1 MARDEDVIITM
12 GGGDTCLCSL
22 GDCYID
28 YELEDLARKPVDV
41 VRLINPAAP
50 STMGDRMTISRAVQS
65 APADACCAPE
75 DRPVVAGSSSLDE
88 VDDETLAAMAK
99 ALGHPT
105 RVKILRL
112 LAERQACVTGDLV
125 AELPLAQST
134 ISEHLRIL
142 REAGLIQGEIEGPR
156 TSYCVDR
163 AGLAAMQ
170 QSVTSL

>member
-1 MARDEDVIITM
+1 MPTTAFD
-12 GGGDTCLCSL
+12 
-22 GDCYID
+22 
-28 YELEDLARKPVDV
+28 PVLD
-41 VRLINPAAP
+41 P
-50 STMGDRMTISRAVQS
+50 
-65 APADACCAPE
+65 CCAPQG
-75 DRPVVAGSSSLDE
+75 DPAGADTAVVA
-88 VDDETLAAMAK
+88 VDDERLAAMAK
-99 ALGHPT
+99 ALGHPA

-163 AGLAAMQ
+163 AGLAAMRQ
-170 QSVTSL
+170 AVTTL

>member
-1 MARDEDVIITM
+1 MTVKT
-12 GGGDTCLCSL
+12 GDLS
-22 GDCYID
+22 GEI
-28 YELEDLARKPVDV
+28 EV
-41 VRLINPAAP
+41 
-50 STMGDRMTISRAVQS
+50 
-65 APADACCAPE
+65 CCAPGE
-75 DRPVVAGSSSLDE
+75 ESLAPDSA

-105 RVKILRL
+105 RVRILRL

-142 REAGLIQGEIEGPR
+142 REAGLVQGEIEGPR

-163 AGLAAMQ
+163 AGLAALKQ
-170 QSVTSL
+170 AVSSL